1 MSNLDQVHA
10 EYLPHKNNP
19 YHSVKA
25 GFPWTYIENKRHV
38 TKIELALLLVKLLQL
53 RSVVVLALLRHV
65 RSHVSL
71 LFGLQVSKT
80 PHSEQSGYS
89 ALSPSAFTL

>member
-1 MSNLDQVHA
+1 MLNI
-10 EYLPHKNNP
+10 YLTKTTRIITE
-19 YHSVKA
+19 KA

-71 LFGLQVSKT
+71 LFGLRTAQ
-80 PHSEQSGYS
+80 
-89 ALSPSAFTL
+89 